1 MAGYRLSEAA
11 QADLQDIRRYTLDR
25 WGAQQAR
32 HYLVELALRFEQ
44 LAATLELGRT
54 REDLQAGI
62 RSFNARHHTIFYRKS
77 ADGIDIVRVLHPSM
91 DIRSHFSPD
100 RT

>member
-11 QADLQDIRRYTLDR
+11 QADLRAIRRYTLEH

-32 HYLVELALRFEQ
+32 QYLVELALRFEQ
-44 LAATLELGRT
+44 LAATPGLGRA
-54 REDLQAGI
+54 REELQAGI
-62 RSFNARHHTIFYRKS
+62 RSFTARHHNVYYRET

-91 DIRSHFSPD
+91 DNRSQFARD